1 MGRIILPTVGWLYLE
16 SINSYI
22 IKQIVSVGPV
32 SNVGTKVINVGGGAK
47 SRFINEDSSCLEEEM
62 TLHPCPVLFGLPIY
76 CDDDGDEDLDDG
88 DDLGDDDDID
98 HDDKN

>member
-1 MGRIILPTVGWLYLE
+1 MKTAAAP
-16 SINSYI
+16 
-22 IKQIVSVGPV
+22 
-32 SNVGTKVINVGGGAK
+32 
-47 SRFINEDSSCLEEEM
+47 EEEM